1 MITEGVAGAN
11 MLTARWAATVSD
23 GEPTVLSGAG
33 VWPLLAY
40 LSSAAEGAERA
51 ELEQALGMPAAP
63 AVEAATE
70 LLGVL
75 RSATGTHAVLG
86 LWVHRLL
93 RLHDEWLR
101 TVPADTVEVL
111 VGTDAFDAW
120 VRKHTDGL
128 LDGMSTPPD
137 PETLLVLA
145 MVLTVRT
152 RWREPFLD
160 GTLGIADGPWAGRQ
174 FAWLHRWT
182 ADRDR
187 LAVYDTERGQVTVL
201 SVDGVSDIT
210 VDLVIGE
217 ADVPTGAVLAAGITA
232 PDAGGPRRLGSQLTD
247 ADAPGLRL
255 ESNSARSVP
264 MLSASVPRF
273 TVSRGHDLLADGELF
288 GLLAVARPDRQR
300 LPRMSDTPLAV
311 GAARQELT
319 ASFTAEGF
327 EAAVS
332 TRFDVAAAGGLP
344 DEWRDDVGVEFDRPF
359 GFVVRHR
366 PSGLV
371 LLAGWVTEPDPPL
384 PVREFSRGED
394 DDF

>member
-1 MITEGVAGAN
+1 MIRDGVAHAN
-11 MLTARWAATVSD
+11 TLTARWAAATD

-40 LSSAAEGAERA
+40 LSSAADGVERA
-51 ELEQALGMPAAP
+51 ELEQAVGMPAAS
-63 AVEAATE
+63 AVDAATE
-70 LLGVL
+70 LLGLL
-75 RSATGTHAVLG
+75 RSAVGTHAALG

-93 RLHDEWLR
+93 TLHDAWLR

-111 VGTDAFDAW
+111 AGGDAVDAW

-128 LDGMSTPPD
+128 LDGTSVPIDPD
-137 PETLLVLA
+137 TLLVLA
-145 MVLTVRT
+145 TVLTVRT
-152 RWREPFLD
+152 QWREPFLD
-160 GTLGIADGPWAGRQ
+160 GSLGIEDGPWAERQ

-182 ADRDR
+182 EDRDR
-187 LAVYDTERGQVTVL
+187 LAVYETVHGQVTVL

-210 VDLVIGE
+210 VDLVLGE
-217 ADVPTGAVLAAGITA
+217 PDVPAGTVLATA
-232 PDAGGPRRLGSQLTD
+232 IAAPGAGGPCRLGSQLTV
-247 ADAPGLRL
+247 ADAPGLRMVSQDAAAKPRL
-255 ESNSARSVP
+255 Y
-264 MLSASVPRF
+264 ASVPRF
-273 TVSRGHDLLADGELF
+273 TVSRAHDLLAVGEVF
-288 GLLAVARPDRQR
+288 GLCSVARADRQR

-311 GAARQELT
+311 GRACQELT

-327 EAAVS
+327 VAAVS
-332 TRFDVAAAGGLP
+332 TRFEIALAGGRP
-344 DEWRDDVGVEFDRPF
+344 TQWRDDVAIGFDRPF

-394 DDF
+394 HDF

>member
-1 MITEGVAGAN
+1 M
-11 MLTARWAATVSD
+11 
-23 GEPTVLSGAG
+23 
-33 VWPLLAY
+33 LAY
-40 LSSAAEGAERA
+40 LASAAEGAERA

-70 LLGVL
+70 LLDLL
-75 RSATGTHAVLG
+75 RSATGTHAALG
-86 LWVHRLL
+86 LWVHRVL
-93 RLHDEWLR
+93 RLHDEWLQ

-111 VGTDAFDAW
+111 AGGDVFDAW
-120 VRKHTDGL
+120 VRKHTEGL
-128 LDGMSTPPD
+128 LDGVSMPLDPD
-137 PETLLVLA
+137 TLLVLA

-152 RWREPFLD
+152 RWEKPFLD
-160 GTLGIADGPWAGRQ
+160 GTQGIADGPWAQRQ

-182 ADRDR
+182 EDRDR
-187 LAVYDTERGQVTVL
+187 LAVYETEHGQVTVL
-201 SVDGVSDIT
+201 SVDGVADIT
-210 VDLVIGE
+210 VDLVLGE
-217 ADVPTGAVLAAGITA
+217 ADVPAGTVLAAGITA

-255 ESNSARSVP
+255 ESNDARTAPV
-264 MLSASVPRF
+264 LIASVPRF

-300 LPRMSDTPLAV
+300 LPRMSDTALAV

-327 EAAVS
+327 EAAAA
-332 TRFDVAAAGGLP
+332 TRFDIMLGGGLP
-344 DEWRDDVGVEFDRPF
+344 DQWRDDVAVEFDRPF

-384 PVREFSRGED
+384 PVREFSRGDD
-394 DDF
+394 DDFDDGSRRGRDRPEDQRAGRSPSRTTSSTRSGAASPP